1 MNFCARAEQTATGG
15 VDRSTGTIA
24 RAIRAV
30 VNSWRAIVD
39 AAWSVIFQFGTRL
52 CHFPFSA
59 IFCSIFPRLFF
70 QSTATSSIEKRK
82 RDGGRRARRYRMYRR
97 SRADFAR
104 FGVQKLLS
112 PRHPI
117 FAKTDFW
124 VNSAGRVGICFLYC
138 RIWYATPIFYYLLM
152 RMYMHERAR
161 KHRGRRSFSRY
172 THEYTHR
179 ATYAR
184 VGWIHA
190 STDDENLWV
199 NA

>member
-1 MNFCARAEQTATGG
+1 MTL
-15 VDRSTGTIA
+15 
-24 RAIRAV
+24 

-70 QSTATSSIEKRK
+70 QSTATSPIERKRGSDRV
-82 RDGGRRARRYRMYRR
+82 RDGGRMYRR
-97 SRADFAR
+97 SRCTAR

-112 PRHPI
+112 PRHSI

-124 VNSAGRVGICFLYC
+124 VNSTGRVGIYFLYC
-138 RIWYATPIFYYLLM
+138 RIWYATLIFYYLLM

-161 KHRGRRSFSRY
+161 GSTVAREGRSGALAI
-172 THEYTHR
+172 HAWTHR
-179 ATYAR
+179 CVWSTYR
-184 VGWIHA
+184 RTMRIY
-190 STDDENLWV
+190 E
-199 NA
+199 